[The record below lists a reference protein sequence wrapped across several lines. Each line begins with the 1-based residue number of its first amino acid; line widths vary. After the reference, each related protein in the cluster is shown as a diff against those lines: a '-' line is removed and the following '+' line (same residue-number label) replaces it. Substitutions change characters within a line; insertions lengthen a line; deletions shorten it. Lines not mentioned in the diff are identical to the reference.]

1 MKTASNVAQCCTI
14 KGRLHK
20 VTKSL
25 PGSDQPTDEPV
36 VWVIETRAKAGS
48 VKELSVSKAAPHL
61 LIVDDDKELCS
72 LLSKFFSQHGYRVS
86 LAHSGSGMASIL
98 ANSRIDLVILDLM
111 LPGEDGLVLCRR
123 LRETNTL
130 PIIMLTA
137 MGDEV
142 DRIIGLEMGADD
154 YLVKAANPRELL
166 ARIRAVLRRSSSPGA
181 NASADQKR
189 ILEFA
194 GWRLDVT
201 HRQLLSAKNALVP
214 LRAGE
219 FELLLAFAERPRR
232 VLSRDQL
239 LDLSRGRSANPFDR
253 SIDVQVSRLRRKIEP
268 DPKRPSLIKT
278 VRNGGYILAANV
290 IVVGPS

>member
-1 MKTASNVAQCCTI
+1 LVAT
-14 KGRLHK
+14 
-20 VTKSL
+20 T
-25 PGSDQPTDEPV
+25 
-36 VWVIETRAKAGS
+36 
-48 VKELSVSKAAPHL
+48 PHL

-72 LLSKFFSQHGYRVS
+72 LLSKFLSQHGYRIS
-86 LAHSGSGMASIL
+86 IAHRGSEMTTIL
-98 ANSRIDLVILDLM
+98 SNSRIDLVVLDLM

-123 LRETNTL
+123 LRETSNL
-130 PIIMLTA
+130 PVIMLTSV
-137 MGDEV
+137 GDEV

-166 ARIRAVLRRSSSPGA
+166 ARVRAVLRRSNGHA
-181 NASADQKR
+181 TGVLGDQKR

-201 HRQLLSAKNALVP
+201 HRQLFSAKNALVP

-219 FELLLAFAERPRR
+219 FDLLLAFAERPRR

-253 SIDVQVSRLRRKIEP
+253 SIDVQVSRLRRKIES
-268 DPKRPSLIKT
+268 DPKQPSLIKT
-278 VRNGGYILAANV
+278 VRSGGYILAANV
-290 IVVGPS
+290 VVVPAS

>member
-1 MKTASNVAQCCTI
+1 MW
-14 KGRLHK
+14 GREGNPA
-20 VTKSL
+20 VMN
-25 PGSDQPTDEPV
+25 
-36 VWVIETRAKAGS
+36 
-48 VKELSVSKAAPHL
+48 AAPHL

-72 LLSKFFSQHGYRVS
+72 LLSKFMSRHGYRVS
-86 LAHSGSGMASIL
+86 VAHSGGEMEAVL
-98 ANSRIDLVILDLM
+98 EGARISLVILDLM

-123 LRETNTL
+123 LRATSTL

-137 MGDEV
+137 MADEV

-154 YLVKAANPRELL
+154 YLAKAANPRELL
-166 ARIRAVLRRSSSPGA
+166 ARVRAVLRRAGA
-181 NASADQKR
+181 PEAGAPADQSR

-201 HRQLLSAKNALVP
+201 HRQLYSANDALVP

-219 FELLLAFAERPRR
+219 FDLLLAFVERPRR

-239 LDLSRGRSANPFDR
+239 LDLSRGRSANVFDR

-268 DPKRPSLIKT
+268 DPKEPTLIKT
-278 VRNGGYILAANV
+278 VRSGGYVLAANV
-290 IVVGPS
+290 VPVSPP